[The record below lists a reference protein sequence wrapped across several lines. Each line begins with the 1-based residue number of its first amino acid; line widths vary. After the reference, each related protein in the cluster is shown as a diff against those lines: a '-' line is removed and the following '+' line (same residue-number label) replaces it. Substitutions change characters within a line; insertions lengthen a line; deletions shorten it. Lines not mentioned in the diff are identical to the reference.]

1 MKTKRTI
8 EQVQDP
14 RNEALAQKLLSLT
27 DEELSA
33 IFDASPFYQQ
43 KMAQAIADIKSL
55 KFPLDF
61 TR

>member
-33 IFDASPFYQQ
+33 IFDASPFYQK

-55 KFPLDF
+55 KSPLDF